1 MSRIRYGVALLPILL
16 AGVAHAQTTDADAPV
31 EDEVATM
38 QAVVVTAQHRAESL
52 QDVPIA
58 VTALSSEA
66 LENQRITNA
75 LDLSNLAPGLRIASG
90 DAAANPKIFIRGVGL
105 ADFNPSSSAGVGMYV
120 DNVLYGSPLSQM
132 SGFFD
137 LERIEVLRGPQG
149 TLYGRNT
156 NGGAINV
163 VSKGPTDEFTANAS
177 IDYGSYNR
185 LNASFGVGGPIVK
198 DLLSYRLAAM
208 SLTDDGYTDNRTTGN
223 DVNGSD
229 RWGVRG
235 KLLFTPASNVEIL
248 GTASYFQ
255 NRGSARQIKHRSLFP
270 AVAEAADPT
279 TGLCASDMY
288 SSGLCTDALGYTDT
302 SSDPYSIESNLEG
315 EDQVDVVTTSVE
327 ATIGLGG
334 MDLVSITAYQAS
346 DRDDIE
352 NTDASPLQM
361 IEARYQSQQNQ
372 FTQEL
377 RLQSADNS
385 PLTWVVGAYYLKD
398 DLKDNSSYDILR
410 DLRPLYMSPSNPL
423 GISPNDSVAIF
434 GWPYTQK
441 TTSWAVFGQADYEI
455 NDKLTATVGLRWS
468 EDKKE
473 MDYASQVE
481 NGLATI
487 LTYQG
492 EKTFSDW
499 SGRLGLT
506 YQLTPETNIYAMYN
520 RGYKSGGFFGGQAT
534 SADQLEPYDNET
546 LNAYEIGS
554 KNELFNRRARL
565 NLAAFYYDYQD
576 QQVFAQVLRNGVT
589 SQVLDNAASST
600 IYGAE
605 MELGATVTR
614 NLDLS
619 LNASYLHSEIDDYVS
634 EGEDYSGNVLQ
645 HAPEFSLTGTVNYS
659 IELPNGSTLFTD
671 WDANYR
677 SKVYFNN
684 TETARLSEGE
694 KTLVN
699 GQVGWRTPD
708 GILETGLFVKNA
720 FDEEYLVGISNI
732 DSLGVDLLSYGEPRM
747 VGAFLRL
754 SY

>member
-1 MSRIRYGVALLPILL
+1 M
-16 AGVAHAQTTDADAPV
+16 
-31 EDEVATM
+31 
-38 QAVVVTAQHRAESL
+38 
-52 QDVPIA
+52 
-58 VTALSSEA
+58 
-66 LENQRITNA
+66 
-75 LDLSNLAPGLRIASG
+75 
-90 DAAANPKIFIRGVGL
+90 
-105 ADFNPSSSAGVGMYV
+105 
-120 DNVLYGSPLSQM
+120 
-132 SGFFD
+132 
-137 LERIEVLRGPQG
+137 
-149 TLYGRNT
+149 
-156 NGGAINV
+156 
-163 VSKGPTDEFTANAS
+163 
-177 IDYGSYNR
+177 
-185 LNASFGVGGPIVK
+185 
-198 DLLSYRLAAM
+198 
-208 SLTDDGYTDNRTTGN
+208 
-223 DVNGSD
+223 
-229 RWGVRG
+229 RG

-441 TTSWAVFGQADYEI
+441 TTSWTVFGQADYEI

-684 TETARLSEGE
+684 TETARLSDGE
-694 KTLVN
+694 KMLVN